1 MNGLIYFGTGLFAGF
16 ILGHF
21 IFKRTKVKVE
31 EKVIEKEVRVPVE
44 DPGESEF
51 EKWNRIMYQ

>member
-1 MNGLIYFGTGLFAGF
+1 MHELIYFGTGLFAGF

-21 IFKRTKVKVE
+21 IFRKTKVKVE
-31 EKVIEKEVRVPVE
+31 EKIIEKEVKVPVE
-44 DPGESEF
+44 DLGESEF